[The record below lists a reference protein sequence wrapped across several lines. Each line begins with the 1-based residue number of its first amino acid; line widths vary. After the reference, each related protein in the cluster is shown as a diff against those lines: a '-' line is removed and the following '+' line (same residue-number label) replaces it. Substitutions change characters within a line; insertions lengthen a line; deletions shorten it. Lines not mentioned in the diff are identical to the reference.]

1 MFRKEIVDGDLIVKY
16 KPWYGLP
23 GTWKPYRNLSEEVR
37 KLKTHADNAASKAA
51 DLKRK
56 FLVAESNVKADL
68 HSLQR
73 ILLDNSDVH
82 FHTDTDNSI
91 LEEREGVKYSFNFKQ
106 DNENNKQDASS
117 NKDKQQQQQPNQ
129 HKQQGHDQSKGRTL
143 SVGQLLNSKIIL
155 N

>member
-1 MFRKEIVDGDLIVKY
+1 MFRKEIIDGDLIVKY

-91 LEEREGVKYSFNFKQ
+91 LEEREGVKYSFKQ
-106 DNENNKQDASS
+106 DNKDNKQDASS
-117 NKDKQQQQQPNQ
+117 NKDKQQQQTQEN
-129 HKQQGHDQSKGRTL
+129 KQQDSGRQRDNGRVL